1 MKGFGIYIQNDL
13 LEPKHI
19 EAMGIA
25 VWLYMWL
32 LDKMTSIDEKQVG
45 HVLGNKPIKYEEIQE
60 ALGISADTYTRWM
73 QTLEEAGY
81 IKAIRTPAGISFRVF
96 KAKKRFRKS
105 AEGDSAQMRNRFRT
119 NAESNI
125 RQYKDNTV
133 DPAEPP
139 APPVFSYSEY
149 LEKMQKDKQPSIRF
163 IAFFLKKKNLTFDSE
178 AQVRIAIKRHLRA
191 ANDVIKFGSPKVN
204 AAVKECERM
213 KDEKGIEW
221 TIETI
226 LKVLTK

>member
-19 EAMGIA
+19 SAMGQS

-45 HVLGNKPIKYEEIQE
+45 HVLGNKPVKYEQIGEE
-60 ALGISADTYTRWM
+60 LGISADTYTRWV
-73 QTLEEAGY
+73 QTLEEHNY
-81 IKAIRTPAGISFRVF
+81 IKAIRTPYGISFRVH
-96 KAKKRFRKS
+96 KAKKRFRKN
-105 AEGDSAQMRNRFRT
+105 AGTDSAQMRSGNRK

-125 RQYKDNTV
+125 RQYSDNTV
-133 DPAEPP
+133 DTVVASQP
-139 APPVFSYSEY
+139 APFSFKEY

-163 IAFFLKKKNLTFDSE
+163 IAFFFKKKKLTFDSE
-178 AQVRIAIKRHLRA
+178 GEVRVAIKRHLRA
-191 ANDVIKFGSPKVN
+191 ANDVIKFGSAKVN

-213 KDEKGIEW
+213 ESEGINW
-221 TIETI
+221 TIETV